1 MSTGPSSSTKTA
13 LRSRSSL
20 EHPSPSC
27 FSQLGHSGV
36 AGHIQCDRL
45 TVSGGLLSVCS
56 DRFRKGSICLH
67 RDSGSDNVITVLYSE
82 HCKWCKTGCVSGQQD
97 NFGGDLYTGKYLQA
111 VFRVKVSE
119 AARLTELITE
129 LTYTQGRP
137 ADLRE
142 LPVTGTPPY
151 CTVANVK
158 HISSAALATLQA
170 FDEDFV
176 WGDNLTFNTKANNI

>member
-1 MSTGPSSSTKTA
+1 MSTG
-13 LRSRSSL
+13 L
-20 EHPSPSC
+20 SPSTYPSTSC
-27 FSQLGHSGV
+27 ASQLERSAV
-36 AGHIQCDRL
+36 AGRIQCDRL
-45 TVSGGLLSVCS
+45 TVSGGLLSVCC

-67 RDSGSDNVITVLYSE
+67 REPGDVITVLNSE
-82 HCKWCKTGCVSGQQD
+82 HCKWCKRGCVSGRQD
-97 NFGGDLYTGKYLQA
+97 SLGGDLYAGKYLQA

-119 AARLTELITE
+119 ATRLTELITE
-129 LTYTQGRP
+129 LTYTQGTPVDHR
-137 ADLRE
+137 D

-176 WGDNLTFNTKANNI
+176 WGDNLTFNTKAHLS